1 MDYAVLLG
9 LSAGLGGVLLHS
21 SGCVGVGVH
30 DVVQLRGVGHEVV
43 EFGAGPLAR
52 GEVFPAAGAQGY
64 LSAVVLRQDVVAV
77 AGCVGPQ
84 EQADERTARLLDHLG
99 REDVVLAHRGVHR
112 AVERKRFFRWVRSSS
127 RVAPSG

>member
-84 EQADERTARLLDHLG
+84 EQG
-99 REDVVLAHRGVHR
+99 RGVA
-112 AVERKRFFRWVRSSS
+112 AVGLLRGGERGAEQGGEGGR
-127 RVAPSG
+127 